1 VLLIAALV
9 AALVVALRR
18 SQTQPQDFH
27 VSGFLEADEIAVGS
41 RVGGRVARVHAQEG
55 SAVEEGEV
63 LVELEPF
70 DLLERHAREAAEV
83 AALEARLAA
92 LRAGPRVQEIEAAR
106 ARLEAAR
113 AAAALALIEED
124 RTRALVAEAVH
135 PQEALDRTK
144 AELDS
149 ARADE
154 RARSEELGLLE
165 EGTRPE
171 DIAAAEAELAAA
183 RAEAAALER
192 ALEELTVRAPL
203 AATVEACDLQPG
215 DLVAANAAMTVL
227 RARGELYVRA
237 YVPQNRLTF
246 TVGAPAEV
254 GVDAFP
260 GRRFAAEVTYVAPR
274 GEFTPS
280 NVQTPEQRSQVVVRV
295 RVRLLEGANELRPG
309 VAADVWFP
317 SARGAKGR

>member
-1 VLLIAALV
+1 MGRVSSRWLVLPLVIAALV
-9 AALVVALRR
+9 VGLRC
-18 SQTQPQDFH
+18 SQTRAQDFH

-55 SAVEEGEV
+55 SAVEAGAV
-63 LVELEPF
+63 LLALEPL
-70 DLLERHAREAAEV
+70 DLLERHAREAAEA
-83 AALEARLAA
+83 AALEARVAA
-92 LRAGPRVQEIEAAR
+92 LQAGPRVQEIEAAR

-113 AAAALALIEED
+113 AAVTLAELEEE
-124 RTRALVAEAVH
+124 RTRALVQDAVRS
-135 PQEALDRTK
+135 QEALDRNR

-154 RARSEELGLLE
+154 RAQSEELGLLE

-171 DIAAAEAELAAA
+171 DLAEAEAELAAA
-183 RAEAAALER
+183 RAERAALER
-192 ALEELTVRAPL
+192 ALEELVVRAPL
-203 AATVEACDLQPG
+203 SATVEACDLQPG
-215 DLVAANAAMTVL
+215 DLVAADAPMAVL
-227 RARGELYVRA
+227 RAQGELYVRA
-237 YVPQNRLTF
+237 YVPQDRLTF

-280 NVQTPEQRSQVVVRV
+280 NVQTPEERSQVVVRV
-295 RVRLLEGANELRPG
+295 RLRLREGANELRPG

-317 SARGAKGR
+317 

>member
-1 VLLIAALV
+1 VKRRWLFLPLV
-9 AALVVALRR
+9 VVIAALVVALRR
-18 SQTQPQDFH
+18 SQTRAEDFH

-41 RVGGRVARVHAQEG
+41 RVGGRVARVHVQEG
-55 SAVEEGEV
+55 SAVEAGAV
-63 LVELEPF
+63 LIELEPF

-92 LRAGPRVQEIEAAR
+92 LQAGPRVQEIEAAR

-113 AAAALALIEED
+113 AAAALAEIEEQ
-124 RTRALVAEAVH
+124 RTRSLVLDAVRA
-135 PQEALDRTK
+135 QEALDRSR
-144 AELDS
+144 AELDA

-171 DIAAAEAELAAA
+171 DLAAAEAELAAA
-183 RAEAAALER
+183 RAEVAALER
-192 ALEELTVRAPL
+192 ALEELVVRAPL
-203 AATVEACDLQPG
+203 SATVEACDLQPG
-215 DLVAANAAMTVL
+215 DLVAADAPMAVL
-227 RARGELYVRA
+227 RARDELYMRA
-237 YVPQNRLTF
+237 YVPEDRLTF

-260 GRRFAAEVTYVAPR
+260 GRRFAAEVTFVAPR

-295 RVRLLEGANELRPG
+295 RLRLGEGAGELRPG

-317 SARGAKGR
+317 

>member
-1 VLLIAALV
+1 
-9 AALVVALRR
+9 VALQK
-18 SQTQPQDFH
+18 SQTRPQDFH

-41 RVGGRVARVHAQEG
+41 RVGGRVARVLVQEG
-55 SAVEEGEV
+55 SAVEAGAV
-63 LVELEPF
+63 LIELEPF

-83 AALEARLAA
+83 AALEARFAA
-92 LRAGPRVQEIEAAR
+92 LQAGPRVQEIEAAR

-113 AAAALALIEED
+113 AAAALAELEEK
-124 RTRALVAEAVH
+124 RTRSLVLDAVRS
-135 PQEALDRTK
+135 QEALDRNQ

-154 RARSEELGLLE
+154 RARKEELGLLE

-171 DIAAAEAELAAA
+171 DLAAAEAELAAA
-183 RAEAAALER
+183 RAERAALER
-192 ALEELTVRAPL
+192 ALEELVVRAPL
-203 AATVEACDLQPG
+203 SATVEACDLQPG
-215 DLVAANAAMTVL
+215 DLVAADAPMAVL

-237 YVPQNRLTF
+237 YVPQDRLTF
-246 TVGAPAEV
+246 TVGALAEV

-260 GRRFAAEVTYVAPR
+260 GRRFAGEVTYVAPR

-280 NVQTPEQRSQVVVRV
+280 NVQTPEERSQVVVRV
-295 RVRLLEGANELRPG
+295 RLRLREGANELRPG

-317 SARGAKGR
+317 